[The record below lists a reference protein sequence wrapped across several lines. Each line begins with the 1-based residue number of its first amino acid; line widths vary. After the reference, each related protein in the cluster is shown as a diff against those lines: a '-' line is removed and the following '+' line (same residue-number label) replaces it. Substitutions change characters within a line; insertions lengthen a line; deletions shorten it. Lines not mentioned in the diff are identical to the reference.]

1 MSWLICNFWRGTQWF
16 GRPSWSHRRQQL
28 LRQLLTFSFSAITWL
43 VIFFLL
49 RSCEQCNLWKDGI
62 TTIKICLVHNAVL
75 MSKDVQSIKI
85 APSLLLSFLAPVQV
99 PVVDVSSRSS
109 APVLSPVRT
118 PVAPSI
124 AQAPAAAVAMSPAQA
139 PPAEA
144 KVAPVAA
151 APAEALGIDVSE
163 GSDLVAGPNLP
174 SISKDWIANKFSRK
188 QWFFRHQIEA
198 FSNYSRCF
206 MIFMV
211 SSIFSMFNSG
221 VSCQFST
228 QFWASSR
235 PIPFWAMN
243 TYGNW

>member
-1 MSWLICNFWRGTQWF
+1 
-16 GRPSWSHRRQQL
+16 
-28 LRQLLTFSFSAITWL
+28 
-43 VIFFLL
+43 
-49 RSCEQCNLWKDGI
+49 
-62 TTIKICLVHNAVL
+62 

-174 SISKDWIANKFSRK
+174 SISKD
-188 QWFFRHQIEA
+188 
-198 FSNYSRCF
+198 
-206 MIFMV
+206 
-211 SSIFSMFNSG
+211 
-221 VSCQFST
+221 
-228 QFWASSR
+228 
-235 PIPFWAMN
+235 
-243 TYGNW
+243 